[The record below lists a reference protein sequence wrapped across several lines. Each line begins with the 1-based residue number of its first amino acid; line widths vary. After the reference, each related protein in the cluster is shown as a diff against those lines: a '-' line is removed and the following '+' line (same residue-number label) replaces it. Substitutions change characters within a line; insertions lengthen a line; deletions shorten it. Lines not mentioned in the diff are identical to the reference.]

1 MKKIIKLNK
10 QRTVNV
16 ESLMTLGKLSNNLIA
31 VDITCL
37 EDIEMEPFSGNF
49 HVQGM
54 RDGNLYLQEKP
65 RRKRN
70 ESIFRED
77 NSSLSLGRNGRYYF
91 VFTMEEERLGELPSE
106 LIRQASAIAQK
117 VVKRGFVNT
126 KKEGG
131 NE

>member
-1 MKKIIKLNK
+1 
-10 QRTVNV
+10 
-16 ESLMTLGKLSNNLIA
+16 MTLGKLSNNLIA

-54 RDGNLYLQEKP
+54 RDGNLYLQERP

-77 NSSLSLGRNGRYYF
+77 NSSLSHGKNGRYYF

-126 KKEGG
+126 KREGG